1 MMRAWR
7 LAPRTHSDP
16 PRRRAFSG
24 RGAEIFGGRWNP
36 VGIAA
41 AYASGSRAL
50 AALEFLVHTDR
61 DVLPSDLVL
70 SEVAFDDAD
79 IERAAPPDGWDIAG
93 SAGAV
98 TYGEQWLRAERS
110 LVLAV
115 PSVLVPDEPN
125 YVINPRHRRAKS
137 LVVSPLLRPFIY
149 DERLLRK

>member
-1 MMRAWR
+1 MARVDDVVR
-7 LAPRTHSDP
+7 LIGHENRGDGKHERTLGAQPLLAVGDGTGGTGDIP
-16 PRRRAFSG
+16 AVG
-24 RGAEIFGGRWNP
+24 RGCPLDIRVVEC
-36 VGIAA
+36 
-41 AYASGSRAL
+41 
-50 AALEFLVHTDR
+50 
-61 DVLPSDLVL
+61 DLGED
-70 SEVAFDDAD
+70 EVAFDDAD